1 MPLEQE
7 IITRRV
13 LTYAKS
19 WFDCTV
25 CDRHTIQDEKTTF
38 YRSNWNLTDLSLV
51 HERRIIGSDE
61 FLNVKSKHQLS
72 IDSQININDRF
83 QSIDLLQFKRCALHG
98 VLCLWAFNAGF
109 GFFSASFLSFITP
122 WTLNKIPFMFIAM
135 FEFIK
140 NHFETS
146 EWPLDVNTAA
156 YLYTYRI
163 RN

>member
-109 GFFSASFLSFITP
+109 GFFLLLFWASSLREHRTRFLSCSLQCLSSLKTISRP
-122 WTLNKIPFMFIAM
+122 ANGHWM
-135 FEFIK
+135 
-140 NHFETS
+140 
-146 EWPLDVNTAA
+146 
-156 YLYTYRI
+156 
-163 RN
+163 